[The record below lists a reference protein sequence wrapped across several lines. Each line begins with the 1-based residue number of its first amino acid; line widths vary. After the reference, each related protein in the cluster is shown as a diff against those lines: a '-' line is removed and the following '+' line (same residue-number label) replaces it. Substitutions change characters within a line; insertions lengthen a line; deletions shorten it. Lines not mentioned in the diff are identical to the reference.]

1 MKFMIIF
8 ALLAVVGNSFA
19 QTYATAPQPHA
30 RNRYYVPGH
39 QQLPPSGY
47 VTPGYQPQIPP
58 QNDEDY
64 GNSQCSDQG
73 QGYGQPQPPAQQL
86 NGLQQACAQWDQH
99 PQRRTGQLAEMKVRI
114 ICRQAMIISAR
125 VETKTMNGY
134 TVTSQPVPVDSGYTV
149 ELTCQQIAAAQY
161 NIVNICSSQNSK

>member
-8 ALLAVVGNSFA
+8 ALLALTHSALA
-19 QTYATAPQPHA
+19 QTYATAPQRQRGEPG
-30 RNRYYVPGH
+30 RYYVPGPNYY
-39 QQLPPSGY
+39 QQPQLPPS
-47 VTPGYQPQIPP
+47 YQPQLPP
-58 QNDEDY
+58 QEDQDY
-64 GNSQCSDQG
+64 GTPQCSDS
-73 QGYGQPQPPAQQL
+73 GYGHQQPPAQQL

-125 VETKTMNGY
+125 IETKTMNGY
-134 TVTSQPVPVDSGYTV
+134 TVTSAPVPVEQPFTV